1 MTLRFNPFQPNKI
14 VAPGMFVGRVNELDL
29 IEKNL
34 FQVKHGNPQNF
45 LIVGERGIGK
55 SSLLLYVDYLA
66 SKGTPV
72 NSDVIFNFVTALVD
86 LGSCESEIDIIR
98 AVARGI
104 KRALDE
110 QQMAHEAAKSILE
123 FLSNW
128 EVLGVRY
135 HKSETDVDP
144 EDACDELIQKVAT
157 FCNTLQGNMDGVL
170 ILLDEADQPPSSA
183 NLGKFCKYFT
193 ERLTKRHC
201 NSVALGLAGLP
212 AILSRLRESHES
224 SPRLFEILSLE
235 PLEISER
242 REVIK
247 RGLQQANAKNV
258 EVTLIADDALQS
270 IAELS
275 EGYPHFVQQFSYSA
289 FDVDNDKTITVE
301 DVLSGAYRENGA
313 ISQLGRKYFD
323 EMYFGKI
330 SSSDY
335 RVVLDTMAAHSDG
348 WVSRKQIIEKSLLKD
363 STVNNALAA
372 LKSRNIIL
380 ADEARKKQGFY
391 RLPTKSF
398 AVWINAIKSVSK
410 SDPKAKGNLQAAFD
424 LD

>member
-1 MTLRFNPFQPNKI
+1 MNLRFNPFQPNKI
-14 VAPGMFVGRVNELDL
+14 VAPGMFVGRVNELDQ

-34 FQVKHGNPQNF
+34 FQAKHGNPQNF

-66 SKGTPV
+66 RKGQGV
-72 NSDVIFNFVTALVD
+72 ESDIVFNFVTASVD
-86 LGSCESEIDIIR
+86 LGSCVNEIDIVR

-110 QQMAHEAAKSILE
+110 QQVALEATKNILD

-128 EVLGVRY
+128 EILGIRY
-135 HKSETDVDP
+135 HKSESEIDP
-144 EDACDELIQKVAT
+144 EDVCDELVQKVAA
-157 FCNTLQGNMDGVL
+157 FCNTLQGDLDGIL

-193 ERLTKRHC
+193 ERLTKRQC
-201 NSVALGLAGLP
+201 NRVSLGVAGLP
-212 AILSRLRESHES
+212 SIFSRLRESHES

-242 REVIK
+242 REVVK
-247 RGLQQANAKNV
+247 RGLDQANLTNSAKTVITN
-258 EVTLIADDALQS
+258 EALDS

-289 FDVDNDKTITVE
+289 FDIDSDKNITVD

-330 SSSDY
+330 SSDDY
-335 RVVLDTMAAHSDG
+335 RFVLNTMAAHSDN
-348 WVSRKQIIEKSLLKD
+348 WVSRKVIIEQSKLKD

-372 LKSRNIIL
+372 LKGRNIIL
-380 ADEARKKQGFY
+380 TDDARKKQGFY

-398 AVWINAIKSVSK
+398 AVWINAVKSVSK
-410 SDPKAKGNLQAAFD
+410 DPKAQGNLQAAFD
-424 LD
+424 LS

>member
-1 MTLRFNPFQPNKI
+1 MSLRFNPFQPNKI
-14 VAPGMFVGRVNELDL
+14 VAPGMFVGRVNELDQ

-34 FQVKHGNPQNF
+34 FQAKHGNPQNF

-66 SKGTPV
+66 RKGDTAG
-72 NSDVIFNFVTALVD
+72 SDIIFNFATVSVD
-86 LGSCESEIDIIR
+86 LGSCTSELDIVR

-110 QQMAHEAAKSILE
+110 QQVALEATKSILE

-128 EVLGVRY
+128 EILGVRY
-135 HKSETDVDP
+135 HKSESDIDP
-144 EDACDELIQKVAT
+144 EDACDELVQKIAA
-157 FCNTLQGNMDGVL
+157 FCNTLQGELDGIL
-170 ILLDEADQPPSSA
+170 ILLDEADQPPSAA

-193 ERLTKRHC
+193 ERLTKRQC
-201 NSVALGLAGLP
+201 NRVALGLAGLP
-212 AILSRLRESHES
+212 TILARLRESHES

-235 PLEISER
+235 PLEVSER
-242 REVIK
+242 REVVK
-247 RGLQQANAKNV
+247 RGIEQANVKNL
-258 EVTLIADDALQS
+258 ETTFISNDALDS

-275 EGYPHFVQQFSYSA
+275 EGYPHFVQQFAYSA
-289 FDVDNDKTITVE
+289 FDVDTDKNVTIE

-330 SSSDY
+330 SSDDY
-335 RVVLDTMAAHSDG
+335 RLVLNTMATHADN
-348 WVSRKQIIEKSLLKD
+348 WVSRKQIIEHSKLKD

-380 ADEARKKQGFY
+380 TDEARKKQGFY

-398 AVWINAIKSVSK
+398 AVWINAVKSVYE
-410 SDPKAKGNLQAAFD
+410 SDPKAQGNLQAAFD
-424 LD
+424 IN